1 MGTTYT
7 GLKIKNTYGAIIKVG
22 DNSNLTAFEK
32 QLSDGL
38 GNNTGLYVGTNNR
51 LGIGISP
58 TEALHV
64 SGNIK
69 STATVEAV
77 TFSGGGNFC

>member
-38 GNNTGLYVGTNNR
+38 GNNTGL
-51 LGIGISP
+51 
-58 TEALHV
+58 
-64 SGNIK
+64 GNLV
-69 STATVEAV
+69 A
-77 TFSGGGNFC
+77 